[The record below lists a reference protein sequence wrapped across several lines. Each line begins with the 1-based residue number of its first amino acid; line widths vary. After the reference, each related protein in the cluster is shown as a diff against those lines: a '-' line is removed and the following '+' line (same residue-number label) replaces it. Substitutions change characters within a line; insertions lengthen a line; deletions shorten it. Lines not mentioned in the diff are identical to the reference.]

1 MLETNT
7 ILSSPVPT
15 EKACKACGV
24 TKTLEDFHR
33 FKSGLHGRNS
43 LCKPCKAAYASR
55 KRLENHEENLAK
67 EKLKRHSL
75 DWAIKLLRSSRS
87 SARQT
92 NREHTLTVED
102 IRALHL
108 QQEGLCYWLGIPL
121 GDESLPNRHPLK
133 PSLDRLDCSR
143 GYTPDNVVLTTTFA
157 NLGRT
162 DNSPEI
168 MRQLVASL
176 REAYN
181 EAGGK

>member
-1 MLETNT
+1 MLETST
-7 ILSSPVPT
+7 TQSLLLPT
-15 EKACKACGV
+15 EKACKGCGE
-24 TKTLEDFHR
+24 TKALDEFHR
-33 FKSGLHGRNS
+33 FKSGLYGRNS

-55 KRLENHEENLAK
+55 KRFEKHEESLAK
-67 EKLKRHSL
+67 EKLQRQSL
-75 DWAIKLLRSSRS
+75 DWAVKLLRSSRS

-92 NREHTLTVED
+92 NREHTLTVDD
-102 IRALHL
+102 IRALHI
-108 QQEGLCYWLGIPL
+108 QQRGLCYWLGIPL